1 MVTMSG
7 RKADDECMVGWCA
20 ERFDH
25 AGPHRLPLHDT
36 FALNVQTGKPEIV
49 QLWLQ
54 GESARVRALVIV
66 TGARETGLTWRQADE
81 LASLIVSA
89 RRRYAS

>member
-1 MVTMSG
+1 MSG
-7 RKADDECMVGWCA
+7 HKADDECLIAWCA

-25 AGPHRLPLHDT
+25 PGPHRTPLHDT
-36 FALNVQTGKPEIV
+36 FAMNVQTGKPEIV

-54 GESARVRALVIV
+54 GESARVRALVLV
-66 TGARETGLTWRQADE
+66 TGARETGLTWPQADA
-81 LASLIVSA
+81 LASLIISA